1 MAGHPAGHRP
11 RGRAQGRA
19 SKPTILAVALF
30 YLIITLGYIGSQY
43 TGISVVYLVPACTSA
58 AFVILLLVVQG
69 REARLRTGAPRVA
82 VLVIF
87 LGLALCSTFVPLV
100 RSMDNL
106 TLLRTLYL
114 PVFIL
119 GLAFV
124 FTRVRSTDLRLGLL
138 LYSGCDLLILLFTWD
153 QWKPNA
159 LASRSVVDCTVFLF
173 LSTGKFQR
181 IGPLSLLL
189 VLIVI
194 CGSRTVHL
202 SFCAAT
208 IIVLLVRNRLLDWR
222 ILAVTLC
229 FGSVV
234 SLILVSNSSELL
246 NYFLESDSV
255 VSLILVSNSSELLNY
270 FLESES
276 LVGKYLLKGKRPEE
290 VFEDPLNRKFIWE
303 LAVSGIRANPWVGY
317 GAGQENRVTG
327 ELRAHSA
334 YLTLALQF
342 GIPAASFW
350 VLFYCTAFFHLMVEY
365 GRTSASL
372 ALFGIFLI
380 AYMLVSGIFES
391 SGLGSLIAPNNLVA
405 LAIVFRFISLEVT
418 VTRRPYLYGRR
429 IGEGYRGGRIGTN
442 LRKM

>member
-246 NYFLESDSV
+246 NYFLES
-255 VSLILVSNSSELLNY
+255 
-270 FLESES
+270 ES

>member
-1 MAGHPAGHRP
+1 MDLRREVHRRRFSALAGHPAGHRP

-246 NYFLESDSV
+246 NYFLES
-255 VSLILVSNSSELLNY
+255 
-270 FLESES
+270 ES